1 MRLTRRAFAGS
12 AIAAAI
18 APWHS
23 DADVPA
29 TESQRISALLTD
41 WVVTRQQCQGVA
53 AALVTEP
60 GISFHSHGVLG
71 VDDPRQV
78 NDDTVFGI
86 ASLTKVFTGLLLTIS
101 VSRGEVTLTDP
112 VRQHLPASAV
122 IPAFEGR
129 EITLLDLA
137 MHATGLPQEIPN
149 YAAAAENI
157 GADPDKPLFDFLA
170 THELTRPIGQAWSYS
185 NINYALIGIA
195 LAHRTGRG
203 YEQLIIERIA
213 RPLGLR
219 STRVIPTADMVK
231 RRAHPHL
238 DAKTPAPEWNKPW
251 SLGAGS
257 LQSTARDL
265 AVFLSHAMGLRRS
278 PLRAAFD
285 SMLATTRP
293 APFLEGEQAIGWG
306 IDRSGSSAR
315 VFFGGR
321 APGFTSAMMFDAA
334 ARRGSVA
341 LGNSAL
347 MVESLGREILRPGS
361 VTAKAS
367 APESAFMPD
376 PALDRLV
383 GQYALVEDHR
393 DANFKAGEIVEISRT
408 EASIAISMPRYPKV
422 PLKALGDG
430 AFGIEGFP
438 VRYSFSSGE
447 GPAPELSLTIN
458 GKTVVARRR
467 SVGS

>member
-1 MRLTRRAFAGS
+1 MRLTRRAFAGN

-18 APWHS
+18 ASWRS

-29 TESQRISALLTD
+29 GERQRISALLTD
-41 WVVTRQQCQGVA
+41 WVVSQQQCLGIS
-53 AALVTEP
+53 AALVSESGTLL
-60 GISFHSHGVLG
+60 HSHGVLG
-71 VDDPRQV
+71 VADPRRV

-101 VSRGEVTLTDP
+101 VSRGEVALADP
-112 VRQHLPASAV
+112 VRLHMPEGAV
-122 IPAFEGR
+122 MPTFAGR

-149 YAAAAENI
+149 YKSAAENI
-157 GADPDKPLFDFLA
+157 GADPNKPLFDFLA
-170 THELTRPIGQAWSYS
+170 THELNRPIGQAWSYS

-195 LAHRTGRG
+195 LAHRTGRS
-203 YEQLIIERIA
+203 YQQLVIERIA
-213 RPLGLR
+213 GPLGLR
-219 STRVIPTADMVK
+219 STRVISTADMVK

-238 DAKTPAPEWNKPW
+238 DAKTPAAEWHKPW

-265 AVFLSHAMGLRRS
+265 AVFLSHAMGLKRS
-278 PLRAAFD
+278 PLRGAFD

-293 APFLEGEQAIGWG
+293 APFLEGDQAIGWG
-306 IDRSGSSAR
+306 IDRSGSSPR

-334 ARRGSVA
+334 ARRGSVV

-361 VTAKAS
+361 TTAKAP
-367 APESAFMPD
+367 APESAFVPN

-383 GQYALVEDHR
+383 GRYALLEDHR

-422 PLKALGDG
+422 PLKSLGDG

-438 VRYSFSSGE
+438 VRYSFSAGE
-447 GPAPELSLTIN
+447 GPAAEISLTIN
-458 GKTVVARRR
+458 GKTVAAQRQ
-467 SVGS
+467 